1 LGKGGRELVETLNVP
16 VQKYLSVVRTIFWE
30 RPATHK
36 IDLTERAKV
45 FKDRP
50 YPMSPA
56 NRRILALGAIEG
68 SKSPLSNRTTVK
80 SRHGKDRFSLNAIDG
95 YDH

>member
-1 LGKGGRELVETLNVP
+1 LLDTGTRVSLLGKGGRELVETLNVP

-56 NRRILALGAIEG
+56 NRRILALGPDMEKIG
-68 SKSPLSNRTTVK
+68 S
-80 SRHGKDRFSLNAIDG
+80 A
-95 YDH
+95 

>member
-36 IDLTERAKV
+36 IDLTEAAGHSLEKTLESERQ
-45 FKDRP
+45 
-50 YPMSPA
+50 
-56 NRRILALGAIEG
+56 L
-68 SKSPLSNRTTVK
+68 VK
-80 SRHGKDRFSLNAIDG
+80 IVKK
-95 YDH
+95 